1 MIRPIEM
8 TVRILCSSVATQLM
22 CSMLSALRALSSA
35 RSASHPLVAKFQPRS
50 SRSNLRNRMV
60 KVRKEK
66 VMSQVRRMIT
76 CSTECSMM
84 NRLNKD
90 LLLLNSKTEH

>member
-1 MIRPIEM
+1 M
-8 TVRILCSSVATQLM
+8 
-22 CSMLSALRALSSA
+22 
-35 RSASHPLVAKFQPRS
+35 AKFQPRS
-50 SRSNLRNRMV
+50 SRSNLRNKMARA
-60 KVRKEK
+60 RKEK

-90 LLLLNSKTEH
+90 PLLLINKTEH